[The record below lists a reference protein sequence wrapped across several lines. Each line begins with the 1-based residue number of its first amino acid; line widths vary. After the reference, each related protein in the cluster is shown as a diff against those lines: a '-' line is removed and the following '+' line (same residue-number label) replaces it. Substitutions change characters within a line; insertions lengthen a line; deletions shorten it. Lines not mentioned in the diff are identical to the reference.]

1 MSTVDV
7 HLHAAKTSM
16 TINVQ
21 CEECDTV
28 LSVTLDCGWAEG
40 RCSYC
45 GTEIEVEYADGDLA
59 SIIGGTVLV
68 SA

>member
-1 MSTVDV
+1 MR
-7 HLHAAKTSM
+7 
-16 TINVQ
+16 INVQ

-28 LSVTLDCGWAEG
+28 LTVKLDCGWAEG

-45 GTEIEVEYADGDLA
+45 GTEIEIEMADGELV
-59 SIIGGTVLV
+59 STLGGTVLV